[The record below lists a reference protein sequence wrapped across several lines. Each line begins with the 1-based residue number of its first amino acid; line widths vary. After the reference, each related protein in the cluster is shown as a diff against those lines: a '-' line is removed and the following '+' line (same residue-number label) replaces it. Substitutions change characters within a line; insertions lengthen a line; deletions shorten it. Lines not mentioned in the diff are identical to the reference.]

1 MKESWESRSNIN
13 IIYSKQDAKHPTV
26 SLEWRFT
33 IYFSKESAQ
42 TQSEQDSHN
51 GALWATFVSVV
62 SLLPFHSLSC

>member
-1 MKESWESRSNIN
+1 MLNIL
-13 IIYSKQDAKHPTV
+13 V